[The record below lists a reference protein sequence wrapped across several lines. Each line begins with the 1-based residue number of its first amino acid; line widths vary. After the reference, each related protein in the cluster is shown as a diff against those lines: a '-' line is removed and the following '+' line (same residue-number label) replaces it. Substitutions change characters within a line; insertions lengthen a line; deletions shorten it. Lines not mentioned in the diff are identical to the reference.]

1 MYLYKENILKKLNFE
16 NDNFYL
22 SYCIRPVA
30 CIKVAK
36 KSLSEEVKNNLILKF
51 KKNLIGESKTKL
63 FFNFSA
69 SKQIREELN
78 DFDEILTSQS
88 LNPAY
93 AFCIRKNEANVK
105 NLNLCDLFNLTADE
119 MKNEIFKFFEDT
131 DSLIILFKNG
141 PCFINKEDLFKFYE
155 AYKINFTDEILLQ
168 TLILDKLTEAK

>member
-1 MYLYKENILKKLNFE
+1 M
-16 NDNFYL
+16 
-22 SYCIRPVA
+22 
-30 CIKVAK
+30 
-36 KSLSEEVKNNLILKF
+36 
-51 KKNLIGESKTKL
+51 

-78 DFDEILTSQS
+78 DFDETLTSQS
-88 LNPAY
+88 LNPTY
-93 AFCIRKNEANVK
+93 TFCIRKDEANVK

-131 DSLIILFKNG
+131 DSLIVLFKKG

-168 TLILDKLTEAK
+168 ALILDKLTEAK